1 MRTATFTVN
10 TFSDRHHETSRVE
23 WASTIIEQVAWLILH
38 LGESPRIEGL
48 LTLLRPVQLMR
59 VKSSVLLVSVDKT
72 CRLSP
77 FQKLPSIGHTD
88 EYTPHPPDARRDSS
102 GYRRPHPLV
111 ETEKNNNNV
120 PQPVSISIAV
130 RLSDGRRLQKDFS
143 ASDRLDQVIEYIRS
157 EHSSLPEQIF
167 LSTGDVP
174 KRQFHDSTLTLE
186 QANIRSRTVLF
197 IDRFE

>member
-1 MRTATFTVN
+1 MKTTTFTVN
-10 TFSDRHHETSRVE
+10 TCSHRNHE
-23 WASTIIEQVAWLILH
+23 TIIEHILWLILQ
-38 LGESPRIEGL
+38 LEECRRIKGL
-48 LTLLRPVQLMR
+48 LTLFRLMR
-59 VKSSVLLVSVDKT
+59 ADEVNASLLLVSVDKT

-77 FQKLPSIGHTD
+77 FPRLPSIGHTD
-88 EYTPHPPDARRDSS
+88 EYTPHPPVARRDSH
-102 GYRRPHPLV
+102 GYRRAQPSS
-111 ETEKNNNNV
+111 ETPKKKENV
-120 PQPVSISIAV
+120 PCPVSIAIAI
-130 RLSDGRRLQKDFS
+130 RLADGRRLQKDFS

-186 QANIRSRTVLF
+186 QANIRTRTVFF

>member
-1 MRTATFTVN
+1 MR
-10 TFSDRHHETSRVE
+10 
-23 WASTIIEQVAWLILH
+23 
-38 LGESPRIEGL
+38 P
-48 LTLLRPVQLMR
+48 
-59 VKSSVLLVSVDKT
+59 SVLLVSVDKT

-88 EYTPHPPDARRDSS
+88 DYTPHPPDASRDSR
-102 GYRRPHPLV
+102 GYRRPHPSV
-111 ETEKNNNNV
+111 ETKKTDV
-120 PQPVSISIAV
+120 PRPVTISIAV

-143 ASDRLDQVIEYIRS
+143 GSDRLDQVIEYIRS